1 MSSEILFSRITQHYL
16 CMSSLKNLIELLT
29 FSLDEKTQDSL
40 LSATVFHPLAVK
52 FPPSCS
58 YSRKYLKC
66 LMQKNPQLT
75 VTLEA
80 TQNIV
85 NHSTTGL
92 VVWEASKFLVDWGIE
107 NASFLKAKTILEL
120 GSGLGLLGIALCQ
133 LVKFSKYIFS
143 DNSQDVLRILK
154 KNIDLN
160 FYHPDYNKLNIIQK
174 QKENFNNF
182 ANFDDG
188 NDVNKPEVSDIT
200 VLPMEWKSATCG
212 EINKYNPDIILG
224 SDITYDPDIFDDLI
238 HVLSIFL
245 KYSKNRKAYL
255 SMTERNKTTLTLF
268 LHKIK
273 EAGLY
278 YIKEANPRRQH
289 FVYTEEA
296 PIHVYKIYC

>member
-1 MSSEILFSRITQHYL
+1 
-16 CMSSLKNLIELLT
+16 
-29 FSLDEKTQDSL
+29 
-40 LSATVFHPLAVK
+40 
-52 FPPSCS
+52 
-58 YSRKYLKC
+58 
-66 LMQKNPQLT
+66 MQKIEETGFEFSENLYLAYADTLTGEKQTFYQSYIINPQLT

-92 VVWEASKFLVDWGIE
+92 IVWEASKFLVDWGIE
-107 NASFLKAKTILEL
+107 NAALLKEKTILEL

-160 FYHPDYNKLNIIQK
+160 FYHSEYNKLNVIQK
-174 QKENFNNF
+174 QKEKFNNF

-188 NDVNKPEVSDIT
+188 NDVNKPEVSNLT

-238 HVLSIFL
+238 HVLCIFL
-245 KYSKNRKAYL
+245 KCSKNRKAYL

-268 LHKIK
+268 LHKTK
-273 EAGLY
+273 EAGLH
-278 YIKEANPRRQH
+278 YIKEANPREQH

-296 PIHVYKIYC
+296 PIHVYKIYF